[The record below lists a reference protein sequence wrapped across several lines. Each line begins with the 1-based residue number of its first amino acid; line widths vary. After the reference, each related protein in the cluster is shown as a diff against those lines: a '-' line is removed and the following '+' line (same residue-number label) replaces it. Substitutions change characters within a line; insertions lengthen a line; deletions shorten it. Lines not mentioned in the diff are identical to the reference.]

1 MGFSDVILF
10 LCLLPQRANVGALRA
25 LLQLV
30 DPIATAPPQLQLYR
44 KSWTEVGYN

>member
-10 LCLLPQRANVGALRA
+10 CLLPQRADVGVLRA

-30 DPIATAPPQLQLYR
+30 DPIATAPPQLQQYR